1 MSIKVGITHIATA
14 YTEDPAIFARKAEET
29 GFESIWVGEH
39 TVVPASFAAHY
50 PATSDGSA
58 PGFVAHVCDPF
69 VSLSRAA
76 SATRRIRLGTS
87 VCLVPEHNLFAL
99 TKQVATLDHYSDGRV
114 LFGVGVGW
122 LKEEGE
128 IAGNWPARYA
138 LLGEMV
144 RAMKELWTKEVAEF
158 HGELID
164 FPPVCS
170 MPHPKQKPHPPV
182 LVGGGVAS
190 LNRVVAYGDGWCPGF
205 LPPEELARALE
216 TLRERMSIAGRDFS
230 KLDITVMVGVS
241 EHSPIRQILER
252 YEAAGAGRVV
262 LCVNRPGTPDEVSD
276 FQLVM
281 PGEADA
287 FLDRLAT
294 QIFR

>member
-1 MSIKVGITHIATA
+1 M
-14 YTEDPAIFARKAEET
+14 
-29 GFESIWVGEH
+29 
-39 TVVPASFAAHY
+39 
-50 PATSDGSA
+50 
-58 PGFVAHVCDPF
+58 
-69 VSLSRAA
+69 
-76 SATRRIRLGTS
+76 
-87 VCLVPEHNLFAL
+87 CLVPEHNLFAL
-99 TKQVATLDHYSDGRV
+99 TKQVATLDHYSEGRV

>member
-14 YTEDPAIFARKAEET
+14 YTEDPAVFAHKAEET
-29 GFESIWVGEH
+29 GFESVWVGEH

-76 SATRRIRLGTS
+76 AATRRIRLGTS

-99 TKQVATLDHYSDGRV
+99 TKQVATLDHYSEGRV

-144 RAMKELWTKEVAEF
+144 RAMKELWTKEVVEF

-205 LPPEELARALE
+205 LPPEELGRALQ
-216 TLRERMSIAGRDFS
+216 TLRERMSVAGRDFS

-241 EHSPIRQILER
+241 ERSPIREILER

-287 FLDRLAT
+287 FLERLAM

>member
-14 YTEDPAIFARKAEET
+14 YTEDPAIFARKAEEA

-50 PATSDGSA
+50 PATSDGSE

>member
-14 YTEDPAIFARKAEET
+14 YTEDPAIFARKAEEA

-252 YEAAGAGRVV
+252 YEAAGAGRAV

>member
-1 MSIKVGITHIATA
+1 M
-14 YTEDPAIFARKAEET
+14 
-29 GFESIWVGEH
+29 
-39 TVVPASFAAHY
+39 
-50 PATSDGSA
+50 
-58 PGFVAHVCDPF
+58 
-69 VSLSRAA
+69 
-76 SATRRIRLGTS
+76 
-87 VCLVPEHNLFAL
+87 
-99 TKQVATLDHYSDGRV
+99 

-205 LPPEELARALE
+205 LPPEELGRALQ
-216 TLRERMSIAGRDFS
+216 TLRERMSVAGRDFS

-241 EHSPIRQILER
+241 ERSPIREILER

-287 FLDRLAT
+287 FLDAWPRRSSVEPASAHRPAT
-294 QIFR
+294 VHADHLPVDQARRHRRAGGPPSPRCRPACRAACCECRRAQPSSHPQV